1 MYPYFLAKANML
13 CSSMSLVEEDLTSSL
28 NSTATTENYNDNKTV
43 SKVEISYLE
52 LSSEMKFCYNNEILF
67 KISSCCKNWGIVQ
80 LGECEMTCWKT
91 ILWAILFGDIVKA
104 LLRAMI
110 LSSSSLFKSLMKK
123 RLSLTFITKLEAYN
137 THRNVYVN
145 HLRFRSMHP
154 SEVAQGQAK
163 FVDFKINQTIS
174 IIQENALVLDPFTN
188 E

>member
-91 ILWAILFGDIVKA
+91 ILWAILFWRHSKGSPQSHDFKFVFIVQVSHEKAFISDIYYQV
-104 LLRAMI
+104 R
-110 LSSSSLFKSLMKK
+110 SLQYTQK
-123 RLSLTFITKLEAYN
+123 RL
-137 THRNVYVN
+137 R
-145 HLRFRSMHP
+145 
-154 SEVAQGQAK
+154 
-163 FVDFKINQTIS
+163 
-174 IIQENALVLDPFTN
+174 
-188 E
+188 